1 MKVSQEIIM
10 INVENEITVGKGTIE
25 ATVIHQIVLSKGD
38 DDVDVDIDFID
49 IEDVSYMGMKLGND
63 YKSLNKLKGQLSE
76 YGVNFDELV
85 DEECVGIISND
96 FIEGLKSRYKTIL
109 FTMP

>member
-10 INVENEITVGKGTIE
+10 INVENKITVGKGSIE
-25 ATVIHQIVLSKGD
+25 ATVIHQIVLSKGV